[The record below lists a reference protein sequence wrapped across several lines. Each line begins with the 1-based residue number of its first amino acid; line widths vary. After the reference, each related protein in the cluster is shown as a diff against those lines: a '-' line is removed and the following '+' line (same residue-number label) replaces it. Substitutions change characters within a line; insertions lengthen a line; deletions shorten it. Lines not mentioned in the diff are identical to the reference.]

1 MPVLS
6 APCEH
11 SYPIGT
17 RLADITGRMSL
28 LTLRHPPPHTGD
40 DRRVKRP
47 RRRVSTTKLRA
58 VGFAP
63 PSRPRA
69 TEDAAGA
76 VDRDRFLLSVLSG
89 DPLGSVVRVGE
100 EAIIVGRGEGAD
112 FILNDPGL
120 SWTHARLFRSGDR
133 IFVEDL
139 GSTNGTFVGNRR
151 VNAPTPLADGDR
163 IRLGGHTVLK
173 LALADEMEEQA
184 AHRLYESTVRD
195 ALTSV
200 HNRRYLEE
208 RIASEASFALRHGTS
223 FAIFL
228 VDIDHFKNVNDDCG
242 HQMGD
247 GVLRVVAAAIQRIL
261 RPEDELARF
270 GGDEFVVLARSISLE
285 NAAILAER
293 IRAHVAE
300 LKLPIEQMR
309 SVTVSIG
316 VAMVEGGAARFGP
329 EELLSQADT
338 AMYEAKQAGR
348 NRVVFH

>member
-1 MPVLS
+1 MPPLS
-6 APCEH
+6 
-11 SYPIGT
+11 
-17 RLADITGRMSL
+17 
-28 LTLRHPPPHTGD
+28 LRHPTHAVD
-40 DRRVKRP
+40 DRRPRRP

-58 VGFAP
+58 VSHVPA
-63 PSRPRA
+63 SRPRA
-69 TEDAAGA
+69 TEEASSG
-76 VDRDRFLLSVLSG
+76 VERDRFLLSVLAG
-89 DPLGSVVRVGE
+89 DPLGSVVRVGDE
-100 EAIIVGRGEGAD
+100 PIVIGRGEGAD
-112 FILNDPGL
+112 FVLNDPGL
-120 SWTHARLFRSGDR
+120 SWTHARLFRRGER
-133 IFVEDL
+133 IYVEDL
-139 GSTNGTFVGNRR
+139 GSTNGTFVGTRQ

-184 AHRLYESTVRD
+184 AQRLYESTVRD

-208 RIASEASFALRHGTS
+208 RIASEASFALRHDAS

-228 VDIDHFKNVNDDCG
+228 VDIDHFKNINDDCG

-261 RPEDELARF
+261 RPEDVLARF
-270 GGDEFVVLARSISLE
+270 GGDEFVVLARSISRE

-300 LKLPIEQMR
+300 LQLPLEHAR

-316 VAMVEGGAARFGP
+316 VAMVEGKVARIEP
-329 EELLSQADT
+329 EELLSQADS